1 MTFLEKKETRLI
13 YIYTYIYIYIYILW
27 TNIYIHIKLY
37 GSFLWIGFNCFKV
50 EHYS

>member
-1 MTFLEKKETRLI
+1 MTFLEKKETILI
-13 YIYTYIYIYIYILW
+13 YIYTYIYIYILW
-27 TNIYIHIKLY
+27 TNIIYIHIKLY